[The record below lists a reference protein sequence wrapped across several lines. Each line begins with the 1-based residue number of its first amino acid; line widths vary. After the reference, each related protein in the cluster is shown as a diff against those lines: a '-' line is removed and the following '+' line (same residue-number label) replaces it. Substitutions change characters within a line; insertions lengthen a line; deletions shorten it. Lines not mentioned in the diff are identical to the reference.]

1 MEQII
6 GTEAHGQ
13 TVSYDVLVE
22 TYDEVKDKPIV
33 GEVPKKATTARNLPE
48 SAREADRVKY
58 NYGSTTIQLY
68 NPGDEVRASTTTP
81 PSW

>member
-33 GEVPKKATTARNLPE
+33 GEVPKKATTARNFPE
-48 SAREADRVKY
+48 
-58 NYGSTTIQLY
+58 STTIQLY